1 MAQKPQV
8 LRGFRDLLPHRMR
21 LTQRVIRTATD
32 VFERFGFE
40 PLATP
45 ALEYAET
52 LAGKSGEET
61 DTLFYRFLDR
71 GQREIGLRYDLT
83 VPLARVFA
91 MHQDLGRPFK
101 RYQID
106 KVWRAERPQRGRYRE
121 FYQCDADVVGSS
133 STLADA
139 EVISIAHAAL
149 LELGFERFKIKI
161 NNRKL
166 LVPLAERCQVPGH
179 LHGALFRSVDK
190 LEKIG
195 PSGVEKELEA
205 AGVPTSSTDRIF
217 EMISRAA
224 LEEDKF
230 AYAERELATTD
241 QGRQGVTEL
250 REIWQ
255 HLLDSGVDE
264 GRIALDLSLVRGM
277 DYYTGPIFEAVDL
290 EDGIGSIGAGGRYDR
305 LIGAFSGQDAPAV
318 GVSLGL
324 ERIVD
329 LMETRIDGSNH
340 QGSATQ
346 ILVTVFSPD
355 LLASS
360 LRLATQLRAAGFKV
374 EMYLN
379 SDRLP
384 NQLRYANRKG
394 INYCTILGP
403 DEADAGSVV
412 LKDMKKGAQETV
424 DQGQIVE
431 VLNHRI
437 AQSKVLKEGA

>member
-166 LVPLAERCQVPGH
+166 LVPLAERCEVPSQ

-190 LEKIG
+190 LDKIG
-195 PSGVEKELEA
+195 SAGVKKELEA
-205 AGVPTSSTDRIF
+205 AGISASSSDRLF
-217 EMISRAA
+217 NMISGVSQ
-224 LEEDKF
+224 EQDKF
-230 AYAERELATTD
+230 AYAERELATTE
-241 QGRQGVTEL
+241 QGREGVSEL
-250 REIWQ
+250 RDIWQ

-264 GRIALDLSLVRGM
+264 GRITLDLSLVRGL

-290 EDGIGSIGAGGRYDR
+290 EDGIGSISAGGRYDH

-318 GVSLGL
+318 GISLGL

-329 LMETRIDGSNH
+329 LMEARVDGSGR
-340 QGSATQ
+340 QGSETQ
-346 ILVTVFSPD
+346 VLVTVFSPD
-355 LLASS
+355 LLPNS
-360 LRLATQLRAAGFKV
+360 LRLATQLRGAGIKV
-374 EMYLN
+374 ETYLN
-379 SDRLP
+379 PDRLQK
-384 NQLRYANRKG
+384 QLRYANRKG
-394 INYCTILGP
+394 IAFCTILGP

-412 LKDMKKGAQETV
+412 IKDMKEGSQETV
-424 DQGQIVE
+424 DHAKIVDA
-431 VLNHRI
+431 LNHRI
-437 AQSKVLKEGA
+437 AQSRVLKDGA